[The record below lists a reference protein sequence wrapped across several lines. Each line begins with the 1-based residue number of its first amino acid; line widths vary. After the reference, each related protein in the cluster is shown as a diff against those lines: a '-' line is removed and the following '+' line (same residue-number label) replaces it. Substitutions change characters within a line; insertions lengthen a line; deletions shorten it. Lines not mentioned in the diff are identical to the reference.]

1 MRKYL
6 NEVTPETE
14 TAKVIGWV
22 HEIRDLGGL
31 SFFILRDRTGFLQA
45 TIVKKK
51 APEAVLNAA
60 KDVSRESVV
69 MITGVVKPTEK
80 APGGREIIP
89 EEFEIISRAETPLPL
104 DVSEKVMAEVDTR
117 IDNRYLDARRP
128 KITSVFSIRSNVT
141 RAIYEF
147 LFDEGFINITTS
159 KIVAAA
165 TEGGTELFP
174 IAYFEKEAFLNQSP
188 QLYKQ
193 MMMAAGFEKVF
204 EIGPIFRAEE
214 HNTTRHLNEATSIDV
229 EVSFADHNNVMDLL
243 EKIVIATYNTVDK
256 NCQNEIE
263 TLGIEFEVPKTPFP
277 RIPYAEAI
285 DIASMSID
293 EEISYGDDLST
304 AAERAIGDEMGEHY
318 FITDW
323 PTSIKPYYAMPY
335 ENEPEICK
343 AFDLMHPK
351 MELSSGAQRIHQ
363 HDLLVEQ
370 IREKGLSPDSFEFYL
385 KPFKYG
391 MPPHAGWGLG
401 MERLIMTMLDLP
413 NIREAVLFPRDRHR
427 LTP

>member
-14 TAKVIGWV
+14 TATVIGWV

-31 SFFILRDRTGFLQA
+31 SFYILRDRTGFLQA
-45 TIVKKK
+45 TVVKKK
-51 APEAVLNAA
+51 APESVLGNA
-60 KDVSRESVV
+60 KEVSRESVV
-69 MITGVVKPTEK
+69 RVSGTVKPTEK

-89 EEFEIISRAETPLPL
+89 EELEILSRADTPLPL

-117 IDNRYLDARRP
+117 LDNRYLDARRP
-128 KITSVFSIRSNVT
+128 KINSVFSIRSNVT
-141 RAIYEF
+141 RAINEF
-147 LFDEGFINITTS
+147 LFNEGFINITTS

-204 EIGPIFRAEE
+204 EIAPIFRAEE

-229 EVSFADHNNVMDLL
+229 EISFVDHNDVMDLL
-243 EKIVIATYNTVDK
+243 EKVVKSAYSAVEK
-256 NCQNEIE
+256 NCQAEIE
-263 TLGIEFEVPKTPFP
+263 TLGIDFEVPKTAFP
-277 RIPYAEAI
+277 KITYSEAI
-285 DIASMSID
+285 DIAAISID
-293 EEISYGDDLST
+293 EDISYGDDLST

-323 PTSIKPYYAMPY
+323 PTAIKPYYAMPY
-335 ENEPEICK
+335 EDEPEICK
-343 AFDLMHPK
+343 AFDMMHPK

-370 IREKGLSPDSFEFYL
+370 IREKGLSPDNFEFYL